1 MTTKSYK
8 FWTILFQLRLDA
20 TNKHER
26 TTNEKILSCNN
37 IFLYYFESEQESHQD
52 AAEDVD

>member
-26 TTNEKILSCNN
+26 TTNEKILSWNN
-37 IFLYYFESEQESHQD
+37 FFFYYFESEQESHQD

>member
-1 MTTKSYK
+1 MTIKGYK

-37 IFLYYFESEQESHQD
+37 FFLYYFESEQESHQD

>member
-1 MTTKSYK
+1 MTIKGYK

-20 TNKHER
+20 TNKHEQ
-26 TTNEKILSCNN
+26 TINENILSYNN
-37 IFLYYFESEQESHQD
+37 VFLYYFESEQESHQD